1 MIHRLV
7 GDQKWA
13 VSVNIGRPTFFPYY
27 PETMEYWKNFH
38 EWVEETNIPIGVNRM
53 YGFVRERLN
62 ENGGYGGGGFAYHFW
77 FLNEEDA
84 TTFMSLWG
92 GEVVDV

>member
-1 MIHRLV
+1 MIHNLV
-7 GDQKWA
+7 GDQVWKT
-13 VSVNIGRPTFFPYY
+13 SINIGRPTFY
-27 PETMEYWKNFH
+27 PDRPDTMRHWREFH
-38 EWVEETNIPIGVNRM
+38 DWVEECPMPIGVSSA
-53 YGFVRERLN
+53 YGFVRRQLN
-62 ENGGYGGGGFAYHFW
+62 ESEGYGGGGFAYHFW